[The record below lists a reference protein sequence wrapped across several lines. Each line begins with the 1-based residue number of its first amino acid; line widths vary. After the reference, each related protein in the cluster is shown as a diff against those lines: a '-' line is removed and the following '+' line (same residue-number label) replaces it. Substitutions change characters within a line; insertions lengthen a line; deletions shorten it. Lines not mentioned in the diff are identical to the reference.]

1 MERVSKLN
9 RLLEIEEY
17 MIEKNMLS
25 TESKDPSR
33 FYYEFEVPTEFAE
46 TVQTYVQQ
54 VEDAKQGRETTR
66 SKK

>member
-1 MERVSKLN
+1 
-9 RLLEIEEY
+9 

>member
-1 MERVSKLN
+1 
-9 RLLEIEEY
+9 
-17 MIEKNMLS
+17 MLS
-25 TESKDPSR
+25 TESKDSNR
-33 FYYEFEVPTEFAE
+33 FHYEFEVPTEFAE